1 MTYRAADYFWD
12 QNLID
17 LYDKVEPI
25 KLSLTE
31 YEAKLLLYKIE
42 KEVEI
47 DQCSEPF
54 IKSICKKLRD
64 VTRTID

>member
-1 MTYRAADYFWD
+1 MTFRASNYFLD
-12 QNLID
+12 KNLID

-42 KEVEI
+42 KEVTI

-54 IKSICKKLRD
+54 IESICTKLRD